1 MSWPVG
7 KKFHKR
13 GLSAGSGSW
22 KELPHPCIGIGRLG
36 VDSTT
41 LVLFDDEIDMPR
53 HGPCKRNIYRLTLL
67 LVVIDPVSSWQLSPP
82 QSEASEMMMVDRVPF
97 PREITPL
104 SLTGTS
110 LDRRRRLLL
119 TSMARRQQ
127 NNVWLESCAG
137 VGVTVRCR

>member
-36 VDSTT
+36 VDGTT
-41 LVLFDDEIDMPR
+41 LVLFDDEIDMP
-53 HGPCKRNIYRLTLL
+53 
-67 LVVIDPVSSWQLSPP
+67 Q
-82 QSEASEMMMVDRVPF
+82 ASEMMTVDRVPF

-104 SLTGTS
+104 SLMGTS